1 MYNIIESKY
10 RYIFLICIIGILL
23 FLFINSGVVVEGFS
37 FKKTFKKVTKSVSK
51 AANSATSGLSQAED
65 STANIVKKEVNAQLP
80 SLVSAA
86 IAKPVSDIKDTQ
98 AKILDNLKQLTTKQ
112 ANFKNRIDLV
122 NANIKKRMQ
131 TNKVNFREIY
141 NKLLSN
147 LSQKYKMYKNG
158 IANEGYI
165 TTSTINNMNK
175 TVLDASD
182 KAIAAEIQAQKYSN
196 LTTQIRDEV
205 FDRLSTIIIKQ
216 NNEKFVPPDG
226 VKAAVSESAAP
237 VSAVSESAV
246 KAVSESAAPVSAVP
260 ESAVKAA
267 VPESAVPE
275 SAVKAA
281 VPESAVPESAVPE
294 SAVKAVPES
303 AVSESAVKPVVPESV
318 PQVSGIQAFTSMSGT
333 GYINRD
339 ANNKNLFDLEKD
351 LVNAINDFNTSY
363 YSFIRCSSG
372 GSINCGNNV
381 NEDVVN
387 TKSQEVIRAATALK
401 SAYKTANIQT
411 NDGQFKSN
419 HQEILVKSKSIDEL
433 RRNLDKKMETVIK
446 SRNPPNELTQQYDST
461 VYTGIMWS
469 VLATSVLFYVF
480 TEM

>member
-23 FLFINSGVVVEGFS
+23 FLFINSGAVVEGFS
-37 FKKTFKKVTKSVSK
+37 FKKFTRNVSK
-51 AANSATSGLSQAED
+51 SAKSATNSLSKAED
-65 STANIVKKEVNAQLP
+65 STANIVKKEVNRQLP

-86 IAKPVSDIKDTQ
+86 IAKPMSDIKDTQ
-98 AKILDNLKQLTTKQ
+98 AKILDNLKQVTTKQ

-122 NANIKKRMQ
+122 NANIKQRMQ

-141 NKLLSN
+141 KNLLSN

-175 TVLDASD
+175 TVLDASE
-182 KAIAAEIQAQKYSN
+182 KAIAAEIKAQEYSK

-205 FDRLSTIIIKQ
+205 FDKLSTIIIKK
-216 NNEKFVPPDG
+216 NNEKFVPPD
-226 VKAAVSESAAP
+226 VAQQAVVSEVVVNPVAP
-237 VSAVSESAV
+237 EPVVKPVVSEPVAQQVVAPEPVAQQVVAPEVVV
-246 KAVSESAAPVSAVP
+246 KPVAPEVVVKPVAP
-260 ESAVKAA
+260 ES
-267 VPESAVPE
+267 
-275 SAVKAA
+275 
-281 VPESAVPESAVPE
+281 
-294 SAVKAVPES
+294 
-303 AVSESAVKPVVPESV
+303 VVPESV
-318 PQVSGIQAFTSMSGT
+318 APEPVVKPVATEPVATESVAPQVSGIQAFTSMSGT

-363 YSFIRCSSG
+363 YNFIRCSSG

-411 NDGQFKSN
+411 NDGQFNSN

-446 SRNPPNELTQQYDST
+446 SKNPPNELTQQYDST